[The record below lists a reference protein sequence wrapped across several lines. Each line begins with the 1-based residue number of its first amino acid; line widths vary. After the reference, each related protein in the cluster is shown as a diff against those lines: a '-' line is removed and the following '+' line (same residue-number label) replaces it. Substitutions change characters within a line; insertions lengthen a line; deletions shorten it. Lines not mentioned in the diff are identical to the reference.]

1 MQPLI
6 DTFMK
11 INNQSHQDFFLDA
24 PKKEFDTSRFFGKI
38 LKHWPYILASVVLCL
53 IAAFVYNKSTPPSYM
68 VESKFFVKE
77 QQIHPDILDLT
88 GVGRTHMEAPPQKIA
103 NESIFLVSR
112 PMAEK
117 TIDALKLDV
126 DYFEPGF
133 LVDTELFRNSP
144 ITVEVDWEHAQT
156 VGDKIEISW
165 SDVKS
170 YQIKFKGSDYFKYN
184 PSDESWEEMD
194 LSNYPTKK
202 LSFGQWVQMP
212 HARIK
217 VNLVNARPEGKMKI
231 QLRPRKELVATF
243 TGENNIE
250 IWPVQQMSSVL
261 GITLT
266 TTHPKKGSDYL
277 NTLMELYLQEE
288 LEERN
293 RMSKNTVHFIDQQ
306 ISGIS
311 DTLSFFENRLENF
324 RSSNRTYDISSE
336 SQTVY
341 TEITEL
347 ERQLAQEKY
356 NNQYYRSMQQ
366 YLSREDYGQIILPSG
381 IGIDD
386 PILNSLITELVT
398 LQNEKSRLLNSQ
410 TEASPRVREATSKIR
425 NTHQS
430 LAELLKNMVVNSN
443 ELVANLQQRVNRIS
457 QQFSRLPVTEQ
468 NLLKIQREFTLNESI
483 YNFLLQRRAEAAIA
497 LASNSSFNKIV
508 EYADPDVLPNRLRSI
523 IIFVLAFTL
532 GLIIPVVAI
541 LLIGALDN
549 RIKDAKEL
557 EENLEVPL
565 LAKIGKAPSP
575 YPLSLFAEPR
585 SVLAEN
591 FRFLKTNISFVVP
604 SAKSFAIAVSSSI
617 SSEGKTFTAINLASI
632 YSMNNKKTVLVGC
645 DMFKSRSL
653 GVFDL
658 EGKDGLSN
666 FLSSQVDD
674 ISQVIQP
681 TKYPN
686 LDVVISGS
694 MPPNPSELLS
704 HERFELFLHQLKQI
718 YDVVILD
725 TPPVGLISQS
735 LEIMKLMDLTLYVFR
750 YNFSEKSF
758 AEDLNAIKRKNGLSN
773 IYAILNDVDESE
785 MVYRGYHA
793 GYYESKTPKKTFLG
807 NLFSR
812 NKAAL

>member
-1 MQPLI
+1 
-6 DTFMK
+6 MK
-11 INNQSHQDFFLDA
+11 MNAHSNPDIFGEN
-24 PKKEFDTSRFFGKI
+24 PKKEFDSSRFFAKI
-38 LKHWPYILASVVLCL
+38 FKHWPYILITLVAFL
-53 IAAFVYNKSTPPSYM
+53 IAAYLYNSSTAPTYM
-68 VESKFFVKE
+68 VESKFFIKE
-77 QQIHPDILDLT
+77 QQLHPEILDLT
-88 GVGRTHMEAPPQKIA
+88 GVGRTQMEAPPQKIA
-103 NESIFLVSR
+103 NESIFLISK

-117 TIDALKLDV
+117 TIDALQLDV
-126 DYFEPGF
+126 DYFEPGL
-133 LVDTELFRNSP
+133 LVDKELYKNTP
-144 ITVEVDWEHAQT
+144 IKIEVDWDHTQT
-156 VGDKIEISW
+156 VGDKIEITW
-165 SDVKS
+165 TDVKS
-170 YQIKFKGSDYFKYN
+170 FQMKFNGSDYFKYN
-184 PSDESWEEMD
+184 PNDESWEALD
-194 LSNYPTKK
+194 LSNYPAKK

-217 VNLVNARPEGKMKI
+217 VNLIHAVAEGKMNV
-231 QLRPRKELVATF
+231 QLRPKKELVNLF
-243 TGENNIE
+243 TGEKNIE
-250 IWPVQQMSSVL
+250 IWPVQQLSSVL
-261 GITLT
+261 GLNLT
-266 TTHPKKGSDYL
+266 TTHPVKGSEYL

-293 RMSKNTVHFIDQQ
+293 RMSKNTVNFIDQQ

-324 RSSNRTYDISSE
+324 RSSNKTYNISSE

-347 ERQLAQEKY
+347 ERQLGQEKY

-366 YLSREDYGQIILPSG
+366 YLAREDYSRIILPSG

-386 PILNSLITELVT
+386 PMLNSLITELVT
-398 LQNEKSRLLNSQ
+398 QQNERSRLLNTQ
-410 TEASPRVREATSKIR
+410 TEASPRVREATTRIR
-425 NTHQS
+425 STHQS
-430 LAELLKNMVVNSN
+430 LAELLNNMVLNSDG
-443 ELVANLQQRVNRIS
+443 LVANLQQRVNRIS
-457 QQFSRLPVTEQ
+457 QQFSRLPATEQ

-523 IIFVLAFTL
+523 IIYVLAATL
-532 GLIIPVVAI
+532 GLIIPVVLI
-541 LLIGALDN
+541 LVLGAFDH

-557 EENLEVPL
+557 EEQLEVPL
-565 LAKIGKAPSP
+565 LAKVIKAPSP
-575 YPLSLFAEPR
+575 YPLTLFTEPR

-591 FRFLKTNISFVVP
+591 FRFLKTNISFVAP
-604 SAKSFAIAVSSSI
+604 NTNSFAIAVSSSV

-632 YSMNNKKTVLVGC
+632 YSMNNKKTILVGC
-645 DMFKSRSL
+645 DMFKSKSL

-658 EGKDGLSN
+658 EGKNGLSN

-674 ISQVIQP
+674 ISKIIQP
-681 TKYPN
+681 TKFSN
-686 LDVVISGS
+686 LDIVVSGS

-704 HERFELFLHQLKQI
+704 HDRFDVFLRQLKQD

-735 LEIMKLMDLTLYVFR
+735 LEIMKKVDLTLYVLR

-758 AEDLNAIKRKNGLSN
+758 ADDLNALKLKNDMQN
-773 IYAILNDVDESE
+773 IYAVLNDIDERE
-785 MVYRGYHA
+785 MEYRGYHA
-793 GYYESKTPKKTFLG
+793 EYYETKSPKRTFLG

>member
-1 MQPLI
+1 
-6 DTFMK
+6 MK
-11 INNQSHQDFFLDA
+11 INTNINPDFFADA
-24 PKKEFDTSRFFGKI
+24 PKKEFDSSRFFSKI
-38 LKHWPYILASVVLCL
+38 LKHWPYLLLSLGIFL
-53 IAAFVYNKSTPPSYM
+53 IAAFVYNKSTAPVYQ
-68 VESKFFVKE
+68 VASKFFVKE

-117 TIDALKLDV
+117 TIDALKMDV
-126 DYFEPGF
+126 DYFQPGF
-133 LVDTELFRNSP
+133 LVDTELFKNSP
-144 ITVEVDWEHAQT
+144 IVVEVDWDHAQA

-165 SDVKS
+165 SDVKT
-170 YQIKFKGSDYFKYN
+170 YQLKFNNSDYFKYN
-184 PSDESWEEMD
+184 PSDESWEELN

-202 LSFGQWVQMP
+202 LNFGQWVQMP

-217 VNLVNARPEGKMKI
+217 VNLVNAVPEGKI
-231 QLRPRKELVATF
+231 NVQLRPKKELIASY

-250 IWPVQQMSSVL
+250 VWPVQQMSSVL
-261 GITLT
+261 GINLT
-266 TTHPKKGSDYL
+266 TSHPRKGSEYL
-277 NTLMELYLQEE
+277 NTLMELYLKEE

-293 RMSKNTVHFIDQQ
+293 LMSKNTVHFIDQQ

-324 RSSNRTYDISSE
+324 RSSNRTLNISSE

-366 YLSREDYGQIILPSG
+366 YLSREDYSQIILPSG

-386 PILNSLITELVT
+386 PVLNGLITELVT

-410 TEASPRVREATSKIR
+410 TEASPRVKDATNKIR

-430 LAELLKNMVVNSN
+430 LAELLKNMVANSDR
-443 ELVANLQQRVNRIS
+443 LVANLEQRVGRIS

-508 EYADPDVLPNRLRSI
+508 EYADPDVLPNRLRDI
-523 IIFVLAFTL
+523 IVYVLAGTL
-532 GLIIPVVAI
+532 GLILPVVVI
-541 LLIGALDN
+541 LLLGAIDN
-549 RIKDAKEL
+549 RIKDAKEF
-557 EENLEVPL
+557 EELVDVPM

-585 SVLAEN
+585 SILAEN
-591 FRFLKTNISFVVP
+591 FRFLKTNISFIAP
-604 SAKSFAIAVSSSI
+604 QTSSFTLAVSSSV

-645 DMFKSRSL
+645 DMFKSKSL
-653 GVFDL
+653 GVFNL
-658 EGKDGLSN
+658 EGKNGLSN
-666 FLSSQVDD
+666 FLSSQVDN

-681 TKYPN
+681 TKYHN

-694 MPPNPSELLS
+694 LPPNPSELLG
-704 HERFELFLHQLKQI
+704 HDRFDLFLRQLKQT
-718 YDVVILD
+718 YDVIILD

-735 LEIMKLMDLTLYVFR
+735 LEIMKKVDLTLYVFR
-750 YNFSEKSF
+750 YNYSEKSF
-758 AEDLNAIKRKNGLSN
+758 IDDLNAIKSKNGLN
-773 IYAILNDVDESE
+773 NLYAVLNDVDERE

-793 GYYESKTPKKTFLG
+793 GYYETEKTKKTFLG